1 MKIDSLGKY
10 AVFAL
15 ADFRR
20 SKKWRTSKILN
31 DMYTLVD
38 MQDSM
43 INGSEDMLNFPKVIN
58 KCLLYMFTILK
69 NEEFGGILICKVH

>member
-43 INGSEDMLNFPKVIN
+43 INGSEDMLNFPKVI
-58 KCLLYMFTILK
+58 KQMFTIHVYHF
-69 NEEFGGILICKVH
+69 EERRVWRNFDL